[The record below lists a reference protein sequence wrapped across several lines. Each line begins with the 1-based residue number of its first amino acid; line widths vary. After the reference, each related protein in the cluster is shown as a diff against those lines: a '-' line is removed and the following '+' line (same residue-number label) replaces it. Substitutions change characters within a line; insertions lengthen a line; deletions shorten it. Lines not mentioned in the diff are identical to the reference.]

1 MPNNEEIEEV
11 LAWGPDEDP
20 AVDHRVRSSDI
31 VPRVLTGLAVFGAVV
46 VVAIG
51 LTNRTPQ
58 QASEAGLGQPPPSV
72 AQQMGA
78 QPDGDVLPPCLPG
91 HGHTPCRWDLS
102 LVDDVVIDGWAMP
115 YLTARSAS
123 ATAGNADTDCPRR

>member
-11 LAWGPDEDP
+11 LAWGSDEDP

-78 QPDGDVLPPCLPG
+78 QPRTGFLPPCWPG
-91 HGHTPCRWDLS
+91 HPYTPCRWDPP

-115 YLTARSAS
+115 YLTSRSS
-123 ATAGNADTDCPRR
+123 PTTAGNADADC